1 MPTKSEIR
9 ATFDRYDTDNSG
21 SLSLT
26 ELEAALKDSRLP
38 AYHAKEVFEIADT
51 NHDGKI
57 DYKEFEVFVTQKEHL
72 LHSTFVKFDKSRT
85 GYINKEDLNNVLT
98 EMDLHPT
105 KKDVDVLMEILDDDK
120 SGQISYSEF
129 RDHFILLNPVDFSKL
144 ADEWMHHSG
153 DAVIGGISNKPADGY
168 HKAASGGISAA
179 ISRTVVA
186 PLERLRM
193 QMSVDGAKYNNSNVQ
208 ALKGMIKE
216 EGVMGLWRGNGVNMI
231 RIIPQNAVAF
241 GIRGPVKKLIEDA
254 FGQSAVTT
262 LASNSLSGMI
272 CISSVYPL
280 DLVRGRITTSP
291 GVYKGIFDAT
301 KKISATEGVGALF
314 KGISHANVWAIPYY
328 AATFGAYTQAKS
340 LYVSNF
346 LDGKSDRA
354 PGPLAGLVL
363 GMVAGCSG
371 TVSGFPLEAARRKL
385 QMQGVGGRPVLYTG
399 LADCLIKVAKEEG
412 IGGLFRGCSA
422 NIVKMAPASAITFA
436 CYEKILTT
444 LKATF

>member
-1 MPTKSEIR
+1 MSTTAEVQAI
-9 ATFDRYDTDNSG
+9 FDRYDYDKSG
-21 SLSLT
+21 SLSLS
-26 ELEAALKDSRLP
+26 ELERALKDSKLP
-38 AYHAKEVFEIADT
+38 AYHAKEVFDVADT

-57 DYKEFEVFVTQKEHL
+57 DFPEFHNFVAQKEKL
-72 LHSTFVKFDKSRT
+72 LHSTFTQFDKSNT
-85 GYINKEDLNNVLT
+85 GFINKGDLANVLD

-105 KKDVDVLMEILDDDK
+105 AKDVDILMDILDDDH

-153 DAVIGGISNKPADGY
+153 DAVIGGISNKPADGF

-179 ISRTVVA
+179 ISRSVVA

-216 EGVMGLWRGNGVNMI
+216 EGVLGLWRGNGVNMI

-241 GIRGPVKKLIEDA
+241 GIRGPTKKAIEDA
-254 FGQSAVTT
+254 FGQSALTT
-262 LASNSLSGMI
+262 LASNSVSGMI
-272 CISSVYPL
+272 CITSVYPL

-301 KKISATEGVGALF
+301 KKIIGAEGAGALF
-314 KGISHANVWAIPYY
+314 KGISHANIWAIPYY
-328 AATFGAYTQAKS
+328 AATFGAYTQAKQM
-340 LYVSNF
+340 YVDNF
-346 LDGKSDRA
+346 MEGESDRA
-354 PGPLAGLVL
+354 PGPMAGLVL

-385 QMQGVGGRPVLYTG
+385 QMQGVGGRPILYNG
-399 LADCLIKVAKEEG
+399 LADCLIKVAKNEG
-412 IGGLFRGCSA
+412 LGGLFRGCSA

-436 CYEKILTT
+436 CYEKILSS